1 MFIINNCL
9 TLLDIIYMCAFENI
23 NNNDKSKYPSKEN
36 IFKLFFDK
44 INKILVKT
52 EPGVQCKRFNM
63 HSVESNNSFLFF
75 V

>member
-1 MFIINNCL
+1 
-9 TLLDIIYMCAFENI
+9 MCAFENI

-44 INKILVKT
+44 TNKMSVNT

-63 HSVESNNSFLFF
+63 HSLEWNNSFLFG